1 MNEQSKNARNNAHH
15 REYVTKSLASHSVRL
30 EYIKEKL
37 DWLVQERKE
46 NGIRLSKVENG
57 FSFFKGITYFLMG
70 TMGVL
75 ISLLAVIK

>member
-1 MNEQSKNARNNAHH
+1 MSLQSKNSQDNARHK
-15 REYVTKSLASHSVRL
+15 EYVAKSLTTHSIHL
-30 EYIKEKL
+30 EYIKQKL

-57 FSFFKGITYFLMG
+57 FNFFKGITYFLMG